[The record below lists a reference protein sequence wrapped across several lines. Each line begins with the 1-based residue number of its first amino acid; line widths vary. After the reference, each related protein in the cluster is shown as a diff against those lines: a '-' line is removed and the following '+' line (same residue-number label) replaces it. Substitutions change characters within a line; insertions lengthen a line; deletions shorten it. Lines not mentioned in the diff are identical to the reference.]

1 MVISVLLW
9 GESLTWG
16 PTRVHAAGG
25 DELLPLPGLA
35 RAQLLG
41 DT

>member
-16 PTRVHAAGG
+16 PTRVHATRG

-35 RAQLLG
+35 CAQHLG
-41 DT
+41 NT